1 MKTRKWMV
9 FPLLFAAPMLHA
21 QTKAVVVEEVV
32 ARVNNDVITQEDLAK
47 ARDAVQGEVQEEC
60 RGCTPEQIQQQV
72 ATKDKNVLRDL
83 IDQSLLVQRAKDTNP
98 DAIFIFVPGGAQPAA
113 LGKALASRGITP
125 KTTKILGN

>member
-1 MKTRKWMV
+1 MKTSKWMIL
-9 FPLLFAAPMLHA
+9 PLLLAAPMLYA
-21 QTKAVVVEEVV
+21 QTKSVVVEEVV

-83 IDQSLLVQRAKDTNP
+83 IDQSLLVQLQAVGLQPPAGQT
-98 DAIFIFVPGGAQPAA
+98 AHHGSPGI
-113 LGKALASRGITP
+113 RG
-125 KTTKILGN
+125 